1 MITLLSLADYFTEYR
16 KRILL
21 LTLLTFAALC

>member
-1 MITLLSLADYFTEYR
+1 MNLLFNLSQIQLDR
-16 KRILL
+16 RRRILL